1 MERNTG
7 VLPDPSVRSRMFKLL
22 RTQNFALTA
31 LCTGVAVAALATTAY
46 LSLEGPPPDA
56 TALVILGL
64 LCAFA
69 ANTSVVLPNDSAMSA
84 SFMLAVSSIVVF
96 HKDAQ
101 LLGPLLVGIA
111 GGIYVPHIR
120 EKQWQKVLFNAG
132 SLGLAALAAA
142 GVYSVVPINV
152 LESVPGQLAAAVPT
166 ALTYSLVNFVLLT
179 FALALH
185 DDRPISEVADELWLG
200 DLQIYPFALMGV
212 LLGRL
217 YVDVGAWIIPLFV
230 APILIARQA
239 FASYLALR
247 EAHEATLSTLIRAL
261 EAKDRYTAGHVERVA
276 RFANL
281 MGLELG
287 LRPTLLERLRY
298 SSLMHDIGKL
308 VVPNQILNKPGRL
321 TEAEFERMRD
331 HERVSVALLRQ
342 IDFLAPVVPSLEA
355 EEKHVPLRSM
365 PLETRIIAV
374 ADAFDAMTS
383 TRAYRRALSQDV
395 AFAELRDK
403 SGTQFDPSCVEALIA
418 VLERR
423 GEQYGAGHE
432 TQVADFAV
440 PPPVV
445 GTGSAGL
452 GDLAADDQKVRP

>member
-1 MERNTG
+1 M
-7 VLPDPSVRSRMFKLL
+7 
-22 RTQNFALTA
+22 AA
-31 LCTGVAVAALATTAY
+31 LCAGVAILALLACAY
-46 LSLEGPPPDA
+46 LSVESPSPNVA
-56 TALVILGL
+56 ALVILGV

-96 HKDAQ
+96 HEDARF
-101 LLGPLLVGIA
+101 LGPLLVGIA
-111 GGIYVPHIR
+111 GGMYFPHIR
-120 EKQWQKVLFNAG
+120 ERQWRKVFFNAG

-142 GVYSVVPINV
+142 GVYSIFPDNV
-152 LESVPGQLAAAVPT
+152 LRSIPGQLAVAIPT

-179 FALALH
+179 LALALH
-185 DDRPISEVADELWLG
+185 ENRPINEVAKELWLG

-247 EAHEATLSTLIRAL
+247 EAQEATLSTLIRVL
-261 EAKDRYTAGHVERVA
+261 EAKDKYTAGHVERVA
-276 RFANL
+276 RFAHL
-281 MGLELG
+281 VGLELG
-287 LRPTLLERLRY
+287 LRSTTLERLRY

-308 VVPNQILNKPGRL
+308 IVPNQILNKPGLL
-321 TEAEFERMRD
+321 TEAEFARMRD
-331 HERVSVALLRQ
+331 HERVSIELLRQ
-342 IDFLAPVVPSLEA
+342 IDFLAPVVLSLEA
-355 EEKHVPLRSM
+355 EGQKNEALKLAPI
-365 PLETRIIAV
+365 ETRIVAV

-383 TRAYRRALSQDV
+383 TRAYRRALPQEV

-403 SGTQFDPSCVEALIA
+403 AGSQFEPTCVDALIS

-423 GEQYGAGHE
+423 GERYGAGHE
-432 TQVADFAV
+432 TDVASFAI

-452 GDLAADDQKVRP
+452 GDLEAEDRRVRP

>member
-1 MERNTG
+1 MQK
-7 VLPDPSVRSRMFKLL
+7 LPRSFSG
-22 RTQNFALTA
+22 LTF
-31 LCTGVAVAALATTAY
+31 LCTGVAVVAVAFCLYLAVD
-46 LSLEGPPPDA
+46 GPAPSVA
-56 TALVILGL
+56 ALVILGL
-64 LCAFA
+64 LCTFA

-84 SFMLAVSSIVVF
+84 SFMLAVASIVVF
-96 HKDAQ
+96 HEDAK

-111 GGIYVPHIR
+111 GGMYFPHLR
-120 EKQWQKVLFNAG
+120 ERQWQKVLFNAG
-132 SLGLAALAAA
+132 SLGLAGLAAA
-142 GVYSVVPINV
+142 GVYAVVPDNI
-152 LESVPGQLAAAVPT
+152 LESVPGQLAAAIPT

-185 DDRPISEVADELWLG
+185 DKRPINEVAEELWLG

-217 YVDVGAWIIPLFV
+217 YVDVGAWIVPLFV
-230 APILIARQA
+230 APILIARQT

-247 EAHEATLSTLIRAL
+247 EAQEATLSTLIRAL
-261 EAKDRYTAGHVERVA
+261 ESKDQYTADHVERVA
-276 RFANL
+276 RFAHL
-281 MGLELG
+281 VGIELG
-287 LRPTLLERLRY
+287 LRATKLERLRC

-308 VVPNQILNKPGRL
+308 IVPNQILNKPGRL

-331 HERVSVALLRQ
+331 HERVSCELLRQ

-355 EEKHVPLRSM
+355 EGRRHEAPNEA
-365 PLETRIIAV
+365 PIETHIVAV

-383 TRAYRRALSQDV
+383 TRVYRRALPQDV

-403 SGTQFDPSCVEALIA
+403 SGTQFEGSCVEALIR
-418 VLERR
+418 VIERR
-423 GEQYGAGHE
+423 GEVYGAGHE
-432 TQVADFAV
+432 TELADFAV

-452 GDLAADDQKVRP
+452 GDLEVEERTVRP